1 MFENIVKYLCEIDI
15 LKKVCEAE
23 ALRRHLKVNGGG
35 LFWWVVQALKQEQIM
50 DASDP
55 YRFKKR
61 ILIPLDFTF
70 DPYLAEMEKA
80 VDAMEKE

>member
-1 MFENIVKYLCEIDI
+1 MEYLCEIDI
-15 LKKVCEAE
+15 SKKVTEAE

-50 DASDP
+50 DALDP
-55 YRFKKR
+55 YHFKKR

>member
-1 MFENIVKYLCEIDI
+1 MGGAGTETRTNYGCI
-15 LKKVCEAE
+15 
-23 ALRRHLKVNGGG
+23 AL
-35 LFWWVVQALKQEQIM
+35 
-50 DASDP
+50 DP